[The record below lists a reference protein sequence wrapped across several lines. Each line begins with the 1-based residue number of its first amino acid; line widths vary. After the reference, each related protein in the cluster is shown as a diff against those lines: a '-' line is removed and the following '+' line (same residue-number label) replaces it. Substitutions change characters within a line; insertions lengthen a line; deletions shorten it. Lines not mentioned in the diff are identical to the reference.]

1 MSALTP
7 PKSIKV
13 SKVAKHTYQV
23 LKHLNRGHWKIHF
36 GKLRFW
42 KLSKF
47 TIHAYVCVCVFFNF
61 FLLYGKLKNH
71 YTLCYLNCQNQF
83 IFQSWVSE

>member
-7 PKSIKV
+7 PKGIKV

-47 TIHAYVCVCVFFNF
+47 TIHTYIHIYICVCVYF
-61 FLLYGKLKNH
+61 
-71 YTLCYLNCQNQF
+71 
-83 IFQSWVSE
+83 

>member
-7 PKSIKV
+7 PKGIKV

-42 KLSKF
+42 YLSKF
-47 TIHAYVCVCVFFNF
+47 TIHAYVCVCVFQ
-61 FLLYGKLKNH
+61 FLF
-71 YTLCYLNCQNQF
+71 TLRKT
-83 IFQSWVSE
+83 